1 MKKSEENIII
11 ISVKGNF
18 KVFFVNKEKEFAE
31 ISKGSTFIGTLL
43 SHS

>member
-1 MKKSEENIII
+1 MKKSEENII

-31 ISKGSTFIGTLL
+31 ISKGSTFIGTL
-43 SHS
+43 